1 MRGEGGMESQLGAGL
16 LFFFSSRRRHTV
28 LSCDWSSDVCSSDL
42 FVIFFIPDPT
52 AALREWRR
60 VLAPGGRMAIAT
72 WGGADPRWAFE
83 RAIRRRYIGELDPA
97 LLQDLG
103 RGLALLERF
112 TAPEK
117 VAAELREGGL
127 DDIEVV
133 EHQIEF
139 VFCDERDWWEWNFSH
154 ANRRFFEGM
163 PAEAFERMRT
173 EVEAAMQQVRDERG
187 FPRTYTAL
195 LARCR
200 ESDR

>member
-1 MRGEGGMESQLGAGL
+1 MAERARTLVPEAEVQVGDASQLH
-16 LFFFSSRRRHTV
+16 FEDDSF
-28 LSCDWSSDVCSSDL
+28 DL
-42 FVIFFIPDPT
+42 VMSAFVIFFIPDPT

-60 VLAPGGRMAIAT
+60 VLTPGGRMAIAT
-72 WGGADPRWAFE
+72 WGSPDPRWAFE
-83 RAIRRRYIGELDPA
+83 REIRRRYIGELEPA

-117 VAAELREGGL
+117 VEAELREGGF
-127 DDIEVV
+127 DDVEVV

-139 VFCDERDWWEWNFSH
+139 VFGDERDWWEWNFSH

-195 LARCR
+195 FARCR